1 MFRISKNTDLLQILF
16 KDLKMIRAKII
27 ANSDFEIKKI
37 IKQKTVSKKS
47 IITLKLRKELGYL

>member
-1 MFRISKNTDLLQILF
+1 MFRISKNTDLIQILF